1 MGLVMVGPSENPSIR
16 QKMLEEELRKLKGM
30 VLAELRRFV
39 PIWVLLLVLI
49 GLRLVELGLKCCKDE
64 LSWRLKVCQP
74 AAPPTWMVQVRRWQR
89 PLLGANNPRPSSNSL
104 REKSMTSPTSP
115 TPASTSMSAAGT
127 DTCLF
132 LWHPHHLWWCG
143 QMLSGG
149 EGLRGGGPTAGA
161 VESVTRS
168 NRDPLAR
175 LTRAVS
181 RPVGTSPGNTFRSEP
196 PRPNVEQTALDQ
208 KTSVG

>member
-1 MGLVMVGPSENPSIR
+1 MEALVAQFKFCSHLVWWVFNQLGLVMVGPSENPSIR

-64 LSWRLKVCQP
+64 LSWRLQVCQP

-89 PLLGANNPRPSSNSL
+89 PLLAANNPRPSSNSL

-127 DTCLF
+127 DLATTVSSTGIRIIFDGWAKCCLAERAWQEKKGQQPE
-132 LWHPHHLWWCG
+132 LWS
-143 QMLSGG
+143 Q
-149 EGLRGGGPTAGA
+149 
-161 VESVTRS
+161 
-168 NRDPLAR
+168 
-175 LTRAVS
+175 
-181 RPVGTSPGNTFRSEP
+181 
-196 PRPNVEQTALDQ
+196 
-208 KTSVG
+208 